1 MPIWDYLERQAE
13 ANRPKPYTVQ
23 EGDSWLGIAQQNKV
37 DYNALLGYNPQVGNT
52 LVPGT
57 IINVP
62 TPSQTQGYSLEDIR
76 NLMQQGPGM
85 GFGQNTPGAAPVI
98 GTSFGARNRNVDNPL
113 LTMNP
118 IERAR
123 QQMQWAGRFIP
134 SMQVQQANPNLNT
147 PPMSAVRTAKTTY
160 GAVPQNVGAP
170 TVPLP
175 GMTVQQSMINRM
187 RSTPFLSRNDEVLVG
202 KGTYT
207 GSIAPGYN
215 EWGISGRTVRWPNTP
230 VKSKS
235 GGGYSRRGGGWGGW
249 GGGWGG
255 QSSRQWQGIGLV
267 NWRM

>member
-1 MPIWDYLERQAE
+1 MPIWDYMERQAE

-23 EGDSWLGIAQQNKV
+23 EGDSWSGIAQQNKV

-57 IINVP
+57 IVNVP
-62 TPSQTQGYSLEDIR
+62 TPFPAQVVSLEDIR
-76 NLMQQGPGM
+76 DKQG
-85 GFGQNTPGAAPVI
+85 TA
-98 GTSFGARNRNVDNPL
+98 S
-113 LTMNP
+113 
-118 IERAR
+118 
-123 QQMQWAGRFIP
+123 QQMKWAERYVP
-134 SMQVQQANPNLNT
+134 STRTNQQSVNT
-147 PPMSAVRTAKTTY
+147 PPMSMVRTAKTTY

-235 GGGYSRRGGGWGGW
+235 YGGYSRRGGGWGGW